1 MIVHL
6 FNGRQLKTQQNKLF
20 SLVYNASGNE
30 LLTTYICRSTGK
42 KSLLLTCMGTK
53 NNNTCLNNA

>member
-30 LLTTYICRSTGK
+30 LLTTYICRTTGK
-42 KSLLLTCMGTK
+42 KSLLLTWVSK
-53 NNNTCLNNA
+53 NNNTCLNKA

>member
-30 LLTTYICRSTGK
+30 LLTKYICRTTGK
-42 KSLLLTCMGTK
+42 KSLLLTWVSK